1 MATRSEVVEF
11 LNLFK
16 GCLALDDYAIRNRQ
30 KNRQALIDLDMTPD
44 QRREIL
50 LGLEPE
56 DYVAGPHPDDT
67 DETKEVWVF
76 GRQCE
81 GVEVYIKARVVA
93 VPGRQN
99 TYRALLW
106 SFHAAEHRLDYPLKR

>member
-1 MATRSEVVEF
+1 VAARTEVVDF
-11 LNLFK
+11 LSLFK
-16 GCLALDDYAIRNRQ
+16 GCLMLGNFDIKDRQ

-56 DYVAGPHPDDT
+56 NYVAGPHPDDT
-67 DETKEVWVF
+67 DQTKEVWIF
-76 GRQCE
+76 GKRLE
-81 GVEVYIKARVVA
+81 NVEIYIKMRVVR

-99 TYRALLW
+99 VYRALLW
-106 SFHAAEHRLDYPLKR
+106 SFHPAEHELDYPLRR